1 MNESVHGT
9 SNLHTPDGMD
19 EAIRDIAR
27 LFGSALSSESSPS
40 NAGLQSLTEM
50 MKMLC
55 DDLACEVS
63 FQLTGI
69 KVLRACLYITSV
81 EKSSEKDRLCEFI
94 RFLNDDTPTLE
105 GVGRKDLEGQR
116 RFRIL
121 QTRFAQ
127 LGAMQVVTKF
137 FCSNNVHVVHEAL
150 KLGAA
155 LMNPSVQEIFAQALA
170 PASSEPFF
178 TKLKSLFDE
187 SKESIKAQ
195 KRSIKHEVR
204 EAIFMRSAVD
214 TEIKALRHRIAQSP
228 QSGDTTKLE
237 SKMKKLLH
245 KQERTSM
252 VKASFSIAGI
262 GKHMLDVL
270 TMMMRLTRNSY
281 TPLQDVLREQRVNNT
296 SYNFISEAAS
306 FLAALEPEL
315 KMAIENKILEL
326 FGSWKK
332 AFTCSST
339 PWRAQIAKTNELW
352 QILEYLIC
360 VIES

>member
-1 MNESVHGT
+1 
-9 SNLHTPDGMD
+9 
-19 EAIRDIAR
+19 
-27 LFGSALSSESSPS
+27 
-40 NAGLQSLTEM
+40 
-50 MKMLC
+50 
-55 DDLACEVS
+55 
-63 FQLTGI
+63 
-69 KVLRACLYITSV
+69 
-81 EKSSEKDRLCEFI
+81 
-94 RFLNDDTPTLE
+94 
-105 GVGRKDLEGQR
+105 
-116 RFRIL
+116 
-121 QTRFAQ
+121 
-127 LGAMQVVTKF
+127 
-137 FCSNNVHVVHEAL
+137 
-150 KLGAA
+150 
-155 LMNPSVQEIFAQALA
+155 
-170 PASSEPFF
+170 
-178 TKLKSLFDE
+178 
-187 SKESIKAQ
+187 
-195 KRSIKHEVR
+195 
-204 EAIFMRSAVD
+204 
-214 TEIKALRHRIAQSP
+214 
-228 QSGDTTKLE
+228 
-237 SKMKKLLH
+237 
-245 KQERTSM
+245 M